1 MTAMTQK
8 KTNAPI
14 AAYVILGL
22 LTALGLFLGGYRL
35 AVGLGSTTNLN
46 DYFPWGLW
54 IALDVFMIP
63 AAGAAFTVSAIGHF
77 FHRHDYHKILRPA
90 VLIGFLGYV
99 SVVLILILDLGRWHQ
114 FYSILL
120 PARINLHSFLEEVA
134 LSVTLYTMVL
144 ILELAPTI
152 MEKWNLELPIRLI
165 EKGIMIIGG
174 IGILIS
180 TVHQSSLGSMF
191 LIAEHRLHPLWWT
204 PILPLLFLLQ
214 ALFGGLA
221 TAAIVVKITQEKLGM
236 SLDKKFFARVGKLI
250 RILLSIYLVLK
261 VGDWLLAGDLG
272 LLFSAG
278 GYSLLS
284 WAEVILGI
292 ILPLVILFS
301 KAVNRPTGVL
311 WAGVWIV
318 VGLFIYRV
326 TVSWVGLM
334 APDWATYLPHW
345 MEVMSSVG
353 IVAGAVLAY
362 IIIARV
368 FNLFPEEHAHEVS
381 A

>member
-1 MTAMTQK
+1 MTAITQK
-8 KTNAPI
+8 KTNVPI
-14 AAYVILGL
+14 AAFVILGL
-22 LTALGLFLGGYRL
+22 LTALGLALGIYRL
-35 AVGLGSTTNLN
+35 AIGLGSTTNLN

-63 AAGAAFTVSAIGHF
+63 AAGAAFTVSVISHF

-152 MEKWNLELPIRLI
+152 LEKWNLEIPIRLI

-191 LIAEHRLHPLWWT
+191 LITEHRLHPLWWT

-318 VGLFIYRV
+318 IGLFIYRV